1 MRESLRLKRERTPM
15 TLDDQL
21 RHTLDALA
29 ERLRGDVTSYLER
42 ATKELMVA
50 LEAER
55 ARVSEQITRDIRAE
69 TEREISV
76 RLRTLENN
84 EPIVTMKA
92 APLRAMASG
101 RGGAAIHARV
111 ASPAAEHADL
121 GGAPEAAHRETNDV
135 DFPREKRADTTAD
148 ADSGRVLEG
157 IRALDHSASLS
168 EILDLLVLLAAKE
181 TPRAGVF
188 LASGPPLRSW
198 RCKGFELTVDE
209 SRSFEI
215 AAEEAGII
223 REAIRTGAAAASD
236 GGLTSIPS
244 FARLAFSCDALALP
258 LTMGGQVVAVLYADA
273 GVARTMPPGR
283 RATLEILARH
293 ATRSLQVVTAFRAAR
308 LLTSAPDLLA
318 SPAGVG
324 VDSSR

>member
-1 MRESLRLKRERTPM
+1 M

-21 RHTLDALA
+21 RHTLDALS

-42 ATKELMVA
+42 ATKDLMVA

-55 ARVSEQITRDIRAE
+55 ARVLEQITRDIRAE
-69 TEREISV
+69 TEREVSV
-76 RLRTLENN
+76 RLRTLEND
-84 EPIVTMKA
+84 EPIVTTKS
-92 APLRAMASG
+92 APVRAMASG

-111 ASPAAEHADL
+111 ASPTGLAADL
-121 GGAPEAAHRETNDV
+121 EGASDAGHPENIDV
-135 DFPREKRADTTAD
+135 DFPRGRPEDITTD
-148 ADSGRVLEG
+148 ADSGRLLEG
-157 IRALDHSASLS
+157 IRALDHSGSLS
-168 EILDLLVLLAAKE
+168 EILDILVLLSAKE
-181 TPRAGVF
+181 TPRVGIF

-209 SRSFEI
+209 SKPFEL

-223 REAIRTGAAAASD
+223 RDAIRTGAAAVSD
-236 GGLTSIPS
+236 GKPTSIPS
-244 FARLAFSCDALALP
+244 FARLAFSCEALALP

-273 GVARTMPPGR
+273 GVAGTMPPGR

-308 LLTSAPDLLA
+308 LLTSTPDLLA

-324 VDSSR
+324 ADSSR